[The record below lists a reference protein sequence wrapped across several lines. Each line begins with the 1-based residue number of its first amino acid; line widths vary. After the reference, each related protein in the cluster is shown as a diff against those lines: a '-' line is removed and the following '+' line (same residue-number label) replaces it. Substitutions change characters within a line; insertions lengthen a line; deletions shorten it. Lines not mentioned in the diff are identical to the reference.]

1 MVMYFGDI
9 EGGLRTEMGYSRKL
23 CDGRWMIV
31 RAFGLEVDALMEREF
46 GFAWG
51 GDMDDKT
58 LIFMNIEEAEQFIE
72 DMDINDAHVFGLGDW
87 WRVGSY
93 PPQPVK
99 YATSDRARV
108 AMGFRPKVRK

>member
-1 MVMYFGDI
+1 MKWLDI
-9 EGGLRTEMGYSRKL
+9 EGGVQTEMGYSRKL
-23 CDGRWMIV
+23 CDGKWMLV
-31 RAFGLEVDALMEREF
+31 RAFGLDVHALSERNEY
-46 GFAWG
+46 GFIWCE
-51 GDMDDKT
+51 DMDDET
-58 LIFMNIEEAEQFIE
+58 LIFMSIEEAEQFIE

-87 WRVGSY
+87 WRVGSC